1 MREFGRASAAAVA
14 FASLSG
20 CMVVDAP
27 YPLEWDVLPAP
38 AATHCRYLAGRYAD
52 RGQSSEHPG
61 ELTKQ
66 SSPAVQPSQTKQP
79 SAPPRQGSVTEE
91 RSFTRELLGEDSP
104 WQNALEFMVQTPSDD
119 VAVFTVV
126 DRNGSSVSRSFTVQS
141 GQLECDAGRMILH
154 NKRWVASTLLSGRE
168 NITMELQRGGDYLVA
183 HVSERDTGLAFAVVP
198 LSGES
203 ARWMRFRRLA
213 P

>member
-1 MREFGRASAAAVA
+1 MREIGWAGAAAVA

-20 CMVVDAP
+20 CMVVDAA

-38 AATHCRYLAGRYAD
+38 PATHCRYLAGRYAD

-61 ELTKQ
+61 ELTKHA
-66 SSPAVQPSQTKQP
+66 SPAVQPPQTKQP
-79 SAPPRQGSVTEE
+79 PPPTRQGSITEE

-104 WQNALEFMVQTPSDD
+104 WQDAVKFALEMPSDN

-126 DRNGSSVSRSFTVQS
+126 DKSGKTLSRSFTAQG
-141 GQLECDAGRMILH
+141 GQLECDEGRMVLH

-168 NITMELQRGGDYLVA
+168 KVTIELQRGGDYLVA